1 MVRSI
6 LQNSVFAQNK
16 KLYLFWVNINKSDF
30 QKQPSRD
37 VLRKGCSEYM
47 QQIYGRTPMPESDF
61 NKVVAILLKLH
72 FGMGVLLHIF
82 RKPFPK
88 NTSGELHLD
97 FLWGYLKRK
106 TALFLLT
113 IIRCLINIL
122 RETKEGCIQ
131 NALGQ
136 ILLWLILQ
144 IEISNIIFLKL
155 IIFQLNYDL
164 LFPFQKILNNINR

>member
-1 MVRSI
+1 MLFLTHFGPVSHFYKI
-6 LQNSVFAQNK
+6 LSVSNSSAFK
-16 KLYLFWVNINKSDF
+16 TKLLCNFIEIT
-30 QKQPSRD
+30 
-37 VLRKGCSEYM
+37 LRHGCSPVY
-47 QQIYGRTPMPESDF
+47 
-61 NKVVAILLKLH
+61 
-72 FGMGVLLHIF
+72 LLHIF